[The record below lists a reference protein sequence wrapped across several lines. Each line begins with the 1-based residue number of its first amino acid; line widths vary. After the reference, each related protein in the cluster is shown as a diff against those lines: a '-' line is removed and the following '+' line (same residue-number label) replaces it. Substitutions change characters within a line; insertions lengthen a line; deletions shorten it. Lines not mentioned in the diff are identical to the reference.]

1 MAATVVDSAH
11 EQYFDEGKT
20 FQNYVVQSY
29 KVNIFE
35 VSLILIVELYEYE
48 SYWLCLNRLILRKT
62 IQYSYEVLRASNKL
76 KKLGS
81 FSFNNW

>member
-48 SYWLCLNRLILRKT
+48 SY
-62 IQYSYEVLRASNKL
+62 
-76 KKLGS
+76 
-81 FSFNNW
+81 